1 MNTYLLLW
9 LITLFPNIYDVKAH
23 SVFPFNQDKF
33 TQICV
38 ASEKIYNIPSEG
50 CYLDET
56 IKNLAITARYKQE
69 GLIIDNNQVINFK
82 VNTSLIGLYSES
94 YEEGIVYVNISQG
107 VSISIRELRIIGTSR
122 FIFPSN
128 MEDHINNLERLIFY
142 GKYNPFG
149 SNFKIFTELTHV
161 ELRYEQSQEGRNDFK
176 SSIITENLFR
186 GLNNLLELTI
196 SNAGI
201 KKISKTAFILLKNL
215 TVINLS
221 DNNITR
227 IPFDVFEGK
236 NLSMLDLSGN
246 NIQYVHAGSF
256 RGLSCCVHTLKLSR
270 NQNFPLETLINI
282 EYIDHLEIV
291 SNNYSIISP
300 SIHYNSR
307 PQVNIS
313 GNKLVC
319 SCENSW
325 LAIGNEI
332 YCHINSSYYPLAQFA
347 NENCNL
353 GYDPDR
359 IYEVYPCFIVRC
371 NANEICNDYI
381 VKESRCNIIRFLEHN
396 AGNNSQPFPIPF
408 ESILEENCGCQCQ
421 EGYQRNS
428 SDVCI
433 DIDEC
438 MAGTSECQQTCIN
451 IIGGYECGREGYEE
465 SEDPYQC
472 TPIDESINGTQCES
486 SSIML
491 QIMTAWV
498 VILLTLLISCF
509 IIFIIY
515 TVILLVM
522 KMQLNVMVEKNC
534 EKNASFSDL

>member
-1 MNTYLLLW
+1 M
-9 LITLFPNIYDVKAH
+9 YDIKAH
-23 SVFPFNQDKF
+23 SVFPFNQDES

-38 ASEKIYNIPSEG
+38 ASEKRYNIPSEE

-56 IKNLAITARYKQE
+56 IKNLAIIARYTQE
-69 GLIIDNNQVINFK
+69 DGLIIDNNQVINFM
-82 VNTSLIGLYSES
+82 VNTTLIGLYFES
-94 YEEGIVYVNISQG
+94 YEERIVYVNISQG
-107 VSISIRELRIIGTSR
+107 LSISIRELRIIGTSR

-128 MEDHINNLERLIFY
+128 MEDHINNLERLIFN

-149 SNFKIFTELTHV
+149 SNFKIFKKLTHV

-201 KKISKTAFILLKNL
+201 TKISKTAFILLKNL

-246 NIQYVHAGSF
+246 NLQYVHAGSF

-270 NQNFPLETLINI
+270 NPNFPLKTLINI
-282 EYIDHLEIV
+282 ESIDHLEIV

-313 GNKLVC
+313 GNELAC

-332 YCHINSSYYPLAQFA
+332 YCHINSSYYPLTHFA

-353 GYDPDR
+353 SYN
-359 IYEVYPCFIVRC
+359 PCFIVRC

-408 ESILEENCGCQCQ
+408 ENILEENCGCQCQ

-438 MAGTSECQQTCIN
+438 MAGRSECKQTCIN
-451 IIGGYECGREGYEE
+451 IIGGYECGCEEGYEE

-472 TPIDESINGTQCES
+472 TPIDESVNGTQCES

-534 EKNASFSDL
+534 ENNASFSDL